1 MKVSIIIAVLN
12 SAETLERTIKS
23 IRSQS
28 YKNIEIVFV
37 DNNSN
42 DGSKDII
49 TNHLNNC
56 DVFISERDEGLYD
69 AINKGIENSTGELI
83 TILHSDNLYAKSTT
97 VATVVDYFKSLSVD
111 IVYGDMEYFSPKDPE
126 HVVRKYKSGAFSA
139 NRLAWG
145 FMPGHPSMFIKRE
158 IYMNYGNYNTYYN
171 ICADYEF
178 LCRIIKKADVKYY
191 YEKNVISRIQAGGIS
206 NESYK
211 SNFLIN
217 KEMLSAL
224 KANNIYSNYFMLYS
238 KYFIKIFEYFRI

>member
-126 HVVRKYKSGAFSA
+126 HVIRKYKSGTFSI

-178 LCRIIKKADVKYY
+178 YSLQII
-191 YEKNVISRIQAGGIS
+191 
-206 NESYK
+206 SY
-211 SNFLIN
+211 
-217 KEMLSAL
+217 
-224 KANNIYSNYFMLYS
+224 LYS
-238 KYFIKIFEYFRI
+238 FNRFLLS